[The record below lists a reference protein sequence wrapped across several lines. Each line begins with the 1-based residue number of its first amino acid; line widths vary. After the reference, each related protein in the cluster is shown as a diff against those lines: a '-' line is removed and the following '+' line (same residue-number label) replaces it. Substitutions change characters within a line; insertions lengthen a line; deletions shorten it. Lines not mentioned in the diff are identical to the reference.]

1 MLAKATASG
10 DSCGN
15 AASVVRLP
23 WRLRGRLALRAAVCQ
38 CPPMLRL
45 VYVVAIGT
53 WFGAVVSLSFV
64 VAPTAHGEFPAHEAR
79 RFLRPLFPRHYTLG
93 VVCGF
98 VALAA
103 VALGKGSLPYAD
115 LLRLGLPA
123 AAALVCTL
131 VARDVLVPRMR
142 SLSGDDPRFARLHQ
156 ASAMLNSATLGALA
170 LALAGAVMR

>member
-1 MLAKATASG
+1 
-10 DSCGN
+10 
-15 AASVVRLP
+15 
-23 WRLRGRLALRAAVCQ
+23 
-38 CPPMLRL
+38 MLRL
-45 VYVVAIGT
+45 VYVLAIGT

-64 VAPTAHGEFPAHEAR
+64 VAPTAHGEFSAHEAR

-98 VALAA
+98 VALVV
-103 VALGKGSLPYAD
+103 VALGKESLPYAD

-142 SLSGDDPRFARLHQ
+142 SLPGDDPRFARLHQ